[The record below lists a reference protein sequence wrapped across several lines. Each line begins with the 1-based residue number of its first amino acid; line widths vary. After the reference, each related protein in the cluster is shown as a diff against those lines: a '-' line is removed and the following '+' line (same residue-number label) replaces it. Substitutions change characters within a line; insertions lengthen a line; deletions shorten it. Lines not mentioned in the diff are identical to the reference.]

1 MCYKK
6 SLNNALHYSNI
17 LPCELR
23 RWRREGGDIKFWV
36 SNISDDFE
44 AAFYLKFM
52 VIKLFSPQII
62 SIVWLRDSV

>member
-17 LPCELR
+17 LPVNCAWVETR
-23 RWRREGGDIKFWV
+23 GWRPQVLSVEH
-36 SNISDDFE
+36 SDDFE

-52 VIKLFSPQII
+52 VI
-62 SIVWLRDSV
+62 

>member
-6 SLNNALHYSNI
+6 SLNNALHFSNI
-17 LPCELR
+17 LPCELHR
-23 RWRREGGDIKFWV
+23 ERGEGGAGDLNFWV

-52 VIKLFSPQII
+52 VI
-62 SIVWLRDSV
+62 